1 MTQALISLIY
11 RMHLLGWQY
20 IHYCILHTSIRFLRC
35 EHDVISAVVIR
46 IQVGGLLPACPPPSR
61 RGSATNQQQQQLG
74 FVRAA
79 FELVQVPALDL
90 HDTVVLSRSRVRILI
105 LCKGQRGARARAQ

>member
-11 RMHLLGWQY
+11 RMHLLGWQD
-20 IHYCILHTSIRFLRC
+20 IHYCILHTPIRFLRC

-46 IQVGGLLPACPPPSR
+46 IQVGGLSACPPPSR

-79 FELVQVPALDL
+79 FELVQAPALDL
-90 HDTVVLSRSRVRILI
+90 HDTVVLSWSRVRILI
-105 LCKGQRGARARAQ
+105 LCKGQRGAGARAQ